1 MNSQDELSG
10 LKKDIESL
18 KRDVA
23 IKEGERNS
31 ILDRIKKD
39 FKVKNFDEAY
49 KKLEEFNSDIE
60 VKRERRDELIKIAKE
75 KLSGYKK

>member
-1 MNSQDELSG
+1 MNSQEELSG
-10 LKKDIESL
+10 LKKDIENL

-49 KKLEEFNSDIE
+49 KKLEEFSADIE
-60 VKRERRDELIKIAKE
+60 IKKERRDELIKIAKE
-75 KLSGYKK
+75 KLAGYKR